1 MGVAG
6 QPAERKK
13 PSGGEVALEL
23 GAHLA
28 VNEAEYSE
36 LLCDFLHR
44 GPASLPPPSPAA
56 AAGPQ
61 GLEKGSDK
69 ALHFERRL
77 KYAYGGVQ
85 ISHKSFGGMITQR
98 ITKSSKVRITVT
110 FMVIF
115 RN

>member
-6 QPAERKK
+6 QPAERKNQAGG
-13 PSGGEVALEL
+13 GGEVALEL

-44 GPASLPPPSPAA
+44 GPASLPRPSPAA

-61 GLEKGSDK
+61 GLEKGLDK
-69 ALHFERRL
+69 ALHFE
-77 KYAYGGVQ
+77 
-85 ISHKSFGGMITQR
+85 
-98 ITKSSKVRITVT
+98 
-110 FMVIF
+110 
-115 RN
+115 